1 MILTGERQALDPV
14 FRAIH
19 DFVDELV
26 VASDAERVREISHII
41 TLMALG
47 DALLGVPL
55 ADPLGLD
62 PKAARQL
69 ALQQRVALYGLEDQG
84 PIAVRSAE
92 HTSELQSLLRN
103 SYADTS
109 LKKTNYKQATKT
121 HH

>member
-26 VASDAERVREISHII
+26 VASDAERVREISYII

-55 ADPLGLD
+55 ADALGLD
-62 PKAARQL
+62 PKADRQL
-69 ALQQRVALYGLEDQG
+69 ALQQLVALRSEERRGGKEGVSACRSRWTPDQKKKN
-84 PIAVRSAE
+84 
-92 HTSELQSLLRN
+92 SE
-103 SYADTS
+103 
-109 LKKTNYKQATKT
+109 KKM
-121 HH
+121 H

>member
-55 ADPLGLD
+55 ADALGLD
-62 PKAARQL
+62 PKA
-69 ALQQRVALYGLEDQG
+69 
-84 PIAVRSAE
+84 RSEE
-92 HTSELQSLLRN
+92 HTSELPSLMRN
-103 SYADTS
+103 STAVFG
-109 LKKTNYKQATKT
+109 LKKTTYNTHLLTIKIKQHACQ
-121 HH
+121 